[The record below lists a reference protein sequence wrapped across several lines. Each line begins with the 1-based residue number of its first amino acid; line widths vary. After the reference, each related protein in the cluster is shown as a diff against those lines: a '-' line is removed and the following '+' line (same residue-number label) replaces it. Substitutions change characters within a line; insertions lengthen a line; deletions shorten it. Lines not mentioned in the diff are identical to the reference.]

1 MDEAFESRIDLPN
14 HLKRFLSCLPQIER
28 HCFIAAAPEHCLMT
42 KLQKGMGVSDL
53 ITM

>member
-1 MDEAFESRIDLPN
+1 MPRTRCADGYA
-14 HLKRFLSCLPQIER
+14 SCLPQIER